1 MLKNFTSPKT
11 LSSTTGMFSILLG
24 TVLLGV
30 MLVFMWSDHDINS
43 HISETVFKIE
53 TQFNHT

>member
-1 MLKNFTSPKT
+1 MLKKFTSPKT
-11 LSSTTGMFSILLG
+11 LSSTTSMFSILLSI
-24 TVLLGV
+24 VLLGV

-43 HISETVFKIE
+43 QISETVFKIE